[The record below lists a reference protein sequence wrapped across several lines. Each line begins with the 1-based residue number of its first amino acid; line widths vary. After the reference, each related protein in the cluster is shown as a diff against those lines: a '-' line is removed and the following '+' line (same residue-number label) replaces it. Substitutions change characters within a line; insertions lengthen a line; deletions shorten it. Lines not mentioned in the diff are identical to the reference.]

1 MADYVKVPLI
11 DVGDLSDYVNSPR
24 QKKLM
29 NKLYHL
35 EDFNDT
41 LTDLIDDYIEQ
52 VAHMTDEELVID
64 RSSFIKNYI
73 LNDDDADKKDRDMHI
88 HTLCIEIEQL
98 RRFGYIYYE
107 KPRPRTDETDTNR
120 ITEKE

>member
-1 MADYVKVPLI
+1 MADYVQEPLI
-11 DVGDLSDYVNSPR
+11 DVSDVSDYVHSPR

-41 LTDLIDDYIEQ
+41 LTDLIDDYIEH

-64 RSSFIKNYI
+64 RSSFIKYYI

>member
-11 DVGDLSDYVNSPR
+11 DVGDVSDYVNSPR

-98 RRFGYIYYE
+98 RRFGFIYYE

>member
-1 MADYVKVPLI
+1 MGDYVKVPLI
-11 DVGDLSDYVNSPR
+11 DVGDVSDYVHSPR

-41 LTDLIDDYIEQ
+41 LTDLIDDYIEH

-64 RSSFIKNYI
+64 RSSFIKYYI

>member
-1 MADYVKVPLI
+1 MAAYVKVPLI

-29 NKLYHL
+29 SKLYHL